1 MTSEWC
7 WPWLKCREE
16 RAERDQG
23 CLIIFWTR
31 PASSWLQL
39 HKTASTH
46 TAGSWNIVHQCLTF
60 RLAAW
65 EVINSAECM
74 SRVSWL
80 VDVRTASNGLM
91 QWSWQNIDCW
101 LCRTLEDH
109 DQDCDHDSGGW
120 HRLGTPSHLHQS
132 SIQMFLWRD
141 QELQLFVCELDQ
153 HHRVDQP
160 TLITSSIYIHITNTS
175 APQHWPTLLILCT
188 SYMVVWLSGDV
199 PLKRHN
205 NLDNLLQETKTCFVC
220 AVWMI
225 PDKAAPSIAC
235 RSVVR
240 GLGWVSGVQ
249 NIVIQFE

>member
-1 MTSEWC
+1 MLGLQVMDSCSDPGKTLTVDCVALWRIMT
-7 WPWLKCREE
+7 KTV
-16 RAERDQG
+16 
-23 CLIIFWTR
+23 IMTR
-31 PASSWLQL
+31 
-39 HKTASTH
+39 
-46 TAGSWNIVHQCLTF
+46 V
-60 RLAAW
+60 
-65 EVINSAECM
+65 
-74 SRVSWL
+74 
-80 VDVRTASNGLM
+80 
-91 QWSWQNIDCW
+91 
-101 LCRTLEDH
+101 
-109 DQDCDHDSGGW
+109 GGTD
-120 HRLGTPSHLHQS
+120 LGTPSHLQQY

-220 AVWMI
+220 VVWMI